1 MSYASSRATEHARR
15 PVSPAEEQDAFQFT
29 TGIAGDHPEVH
40 QLLLA
45 VFGEPSMG
53 EFQSQLDEPSY
64 EPNDRLLIKRREH
77 IVAHVRVADREMQ
90 FGASILPVSCVS
102 DLATLPEFRG
112 QGCGTTL
119 LDMAERRMIDNG
131 AVLGLLRTARP
142 QFYQKRGWVR
152 CGGMDCSTAGPRHIL
167 SHLSEVGSRERTL
180 LKNPAPDLHIRF
192 WRHVEQ
198 AALGRLY
205 EEGTRGA
212 FGSLVRSE
220 TYWRWLIARQAC
232 DRIYIAIEGSPKLE
246 LDDTLHPVV
255 GYAFAKEGRIV
266 ELVTSERRPDG
277 DWRLLARI
285 CSDAIENDVH
295 EIQLD
300 APCHHPLHQMIAA
313 AGGVNRCSE
322 DEGGLVFMVKLLD
335 AQRLVSLLKPELHRR
350 ATEGGLEIPCD
361 LGFGVDGQKRVLEI
375 TKRSVRLTCGRLGRN
390 HVQCGEPEF
399 TQLLLGHVDIDEA
412 LATDRT
418 TASTRVASETTRV
431 LLPRLPV
438 WRPPL
443 DDLPA

>member
-1 MSYASSRATEHARR
+1 MSYASSRAMEHACRA
-15 PVSPAEEQDAFQFT
+15 VSAAEEQDAFQFT
-29 TGIAGDHPEVH
+29 TGIAGDHPAVH

-53 EFQSQLDEPSY
+53 EFQAQLDEPSY
-64 EPNDRLLIKRREH
+64 EPNDRLLVKRRGH
-77 IVAHVRVADREMQ
+77 LVAHVRVADREMH

-102 DLATLPEFRG
+102 DLVTLPEFRG

-119 LDMAERRMIDNG
+119 LKTAERRMVENG

-142 QFYQKRGWVR
+142 EFYQKRGWVR

-167 SHLSEVGSRERTL
+167 SHLSEVGSRDRSL
-180 LKNPAPDLHIRF
+180 RNRPAPHLHIRF

-198 AALGRLY
+198 AALWRLY
-205 EEGTRGA
+205 EEGTRGT

-220 TYWRWLIARQAC
+220 AYWRWLVARQAC
-232 DRIYIAIEGSPKLE
+232 DRIYIAIEGSPKLA
-246 LDDTLHPVV
+246 LDDALHPVV

-266 ELVTSERRPDG
+266 ELVTSERRPDAA
-277 DWRLLARI
+277 WRLLARI

-295 EIQLD
+295 EIRLD
-300 APCHHPLHQMIAA
+300 APRQHPLHQVIAT

-322 DEGGLVFMVKLLD
+322 HEGGLVFMVKLLD
-335 AQRLVSLLKPELHRR
+335 TPRLISLLKPELHRR
-350 ATEGGLEIPCD
+350 AAEGGLKIPCE
-361 LGFGVDGQKRVLEI
+361 LGVAVDGQKRAFEI
-375 TKRSVRLTCGRLGRN
+375 TKRSVKLTQNGLGRSY
-390 HVQCGEPEF
+390 VQCGEPEL
-399 TQLLLGHVDIDEA
+399 TQLLLGQLDIDEA
-412 LATDRT
+412 LATGRIT
-418 TASTRVASETTRV
+418 VSTRLASETTRV